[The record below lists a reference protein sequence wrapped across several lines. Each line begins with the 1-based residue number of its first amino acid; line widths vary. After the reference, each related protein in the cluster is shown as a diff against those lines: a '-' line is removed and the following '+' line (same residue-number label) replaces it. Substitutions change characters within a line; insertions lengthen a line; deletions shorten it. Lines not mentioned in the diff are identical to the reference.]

1 MGFPKRKESGA
12 DFDNS
17 SDEPFI
23 PESHHLAVND
33 FCERSTTDK
42 SHHQPKR
49 LRESEKK
56 LKKVSGLNCGWT
68 RAVGQE
74 TVRRLFIRSSALPS
88 VGSPNRTD
96 RVAL

>member
-12 DFDNS
+12 DFDNF

-23 PESHHLAVND
+23 PEYHHLAVND
-33 FCERSTTDK
+33 SCERSTPVK

-56 LKKVSGLNCGWT
+56 PRILWDVDF
-68 RAVGQE
+68 E
-74 TVRRLFIRSSALPS
+74 PISALS
-88 VGSPNRTD
+88 IGIFR
-96 RVAL
+96 RYG